1 MRKGQ
6 KGFSLIELMIV
17 VVIIGL
23 LATVGVP
30 QYQKFIAKTRQAE
43 AKSMMSGLYTAE
55 KAFFAEW
62 NQYYGDFRA
71 IGYQPDGQLTY
82 NVGFANGGA
91 PGPATHPNATYAGV
105 NAALFSAQNTCG
117 TAPAVAA
124 SINCQIIGVPVAL
137 SGVAV
142 INNAAAIRTFTVE
155 AAANIDGDATPDRW
169 TINQNKLIQVTSDD
183 VDL

>member
-1 MRKGQ
+1 MKKSQ

-30 QYQKFIAKTRQAE
+30 QYQRFIAKTKQAE

-71 IGYQPDGQLTY
+71 IGYQPDGALLY
-82 NVGFANGGA
+82 NVGFAGNGVA
-91 PGPATHPNATYAGV
+91 GPANHPSATFAGNNPTANFRRSRTACANATFTCTYAVVPPNLTG
-105 NAALFSAQNTCG
+105 G
-117 TAPAVAA
+117 TNVAA
-124 SINCQIIGVPVAL
+124 ATTFSIQA
-137 SGVAV
+137 
-142 INNAAAIRTFTVE
+142 R
-155 AAANIDGDATPDRW
+155 ANIDGDAGTDDW
-169 TINQNKLIQVTSDD
+169 TLNQNKTFAVTRDD
-183 VDL
+183 VFQ